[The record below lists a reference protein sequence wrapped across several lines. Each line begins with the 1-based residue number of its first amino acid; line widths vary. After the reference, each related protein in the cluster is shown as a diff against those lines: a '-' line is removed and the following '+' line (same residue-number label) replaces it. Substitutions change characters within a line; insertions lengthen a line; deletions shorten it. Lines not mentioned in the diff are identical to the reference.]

1 MSNTENQ
8 PVTAGQIANSVADYG
23 IAIANRCQ
31 WQCQFSGSGFQP
43 VEKQEK
49 RVSNTANTTKWVFPT
64 QKQRLTL
71 FCSLLRGVWEKY
83 EGRGPEWTQGGPNP
97 EGMGLRGPANG
108 MARCAAFVLHCRQTH
123 RIDPPSEAR
132 SVARKPRLSSVLS
145 FCVLALVSGPL
156 SAQSSWGTSSA
167 FDLQVGTEQR
177 ERAAQALQRTG
188 MVWGASAPKNV
199 WSNLDAFERG
209 KAGKPAP
216 SLRSFTLPSG
226 PKLDRLFAVIAFA
239 EAPRRRYDAIHGSA
253 TRLPSKRPTQM
264 TLGEIKTWIKDTPG
278 QHHAIGNFQI
288 IPSTLLNLQQR
299 LGMPDATVFNR
310 ATQNRMGALLVAD
323 AGYSRAVAGTLPLS
337 QFMDNLARIWAG
349 LPLETGKSAY
359 HGYAGNR
366 ATVTRAFFAKQ
377 VTEIFG

>member
-1 MSNTENQ
+1 MSYTENQ
-8 PVTAGQIANSVADYG
+8 PVTAGQIANSVADDG

-43 VEKQEK
+43 VEKQ
-49 RVSNTANTTKWVFPT
+49 
-64 QKQRLTL
+64 QKQVAASRLAANHRFSYKNKGFGA
-71 FCSLLRGVWEKY
+71 FCSLLRYVWKKY
-83 EGRGPEWTQGGPNP
+83 EDRRAEWTHGRPNP
-97 EGMGLRGPANG
+97 EGMGLRGPANA
-108 MARCAAFVLHCRQTH
+108 MARCAAIALHSRQTH
-123 RIDPPSEAR
+123 RICLPSEAR
-132 SVARKPRLSSVLS
+132 SVARKPRVAWALSL
-145 FCVLALVSGPL
+145 CLLALLSGPL
-156 SAQSSWGTSSA
+156 SAQSTWGTSSA

-177 ERAAQALQRTG
+177 ERAAQALQKTG

-226 PKLDRLFAVIAFA
+226 PKLNRLFAVIAFA

-288 IPSTLLNLQQR
+288 IPSTLLNLQRR
-299 LGMPDATVFNR
+299 LGLPDATVFNR